1 MNNRPKVAL
10 WFRYGPADHSEL
22 FHAMPQIVEALAA
35 HCEVHY
41 YGMKTSTPMPE
52 LIRRNAIVHELPFRV
67 DRTNSRDKVVKTALW
82 LLALPWVGLHC
93 RLLGVRVVYI
103 DETIPLTTLIARIFY
118 GRNVATTVADF
129 FTDIYFTGA
138 KAFIGRAIRAID
150 LWNWKRL
157 PLIFTRAGATRTWL
171 AKQGVDPARVH
182 PVYDPCDLTIYRPLP
197 AEERA
202 AARTLF
208 GYKPDDIVLVHHGIL
223 HPNKGNDRIIR
234 AVAELREQFPQLRY
248 LLIGDGTEMA
258 RLRELVREL
267 KLEAVC
273 TLTGWLTTL
282 PDVNRALNA
291 GDIGLVMRT
300 GAQSDDF
307 HMTGALVHN
316 MACGLPLLAARLG
329 GVSEVVKENL
339 NGLLFDPSDMEEFKT
354 KLAQLIRDPQA
365 RARLGDTAAKNARVH
380 FDMRRVTENT
390 VEPLL
395 RLAGIETTP
404 QAVILLGGKGTRI
417 LSLYGDRP
425 KCLVPVA
432 GKPILLWQLEW
443 LRRGGVKR
451 VHLAAGYMADV
462 LRDWLKT
469 DAPKDMEITF
479 SIEPEPRGTG
489 GAIKFAEAWVQSD
502 PFFVL
507 NGDSLTPNLDFQL
520 LEKAHRDSSNV
531 WMTLGVAQIEAT
543 GRYGTVEFDSTSRV
557 TAFLEKA
564 ERDHGWINT
573 GIYCISR
580 RALDAIEP
588 DKNISIETNIF
599 PSLASAGLLRVFRA
613 APPMLDMGTPDGL
626 AAMEQYFRSGHLSV
640 P

>member
-1 MNNRPKVAL
+1 MNKRPKIAL

-22 FHAMPQIVEALAA
+22 FHAMPQIVEALAV

-41 YGMKTSTPMPE
+41 YGMKTATPIPE
-52 LIRRNAIVHELPFRV
+52 LIRRNAMIHELPFRV
-67 DRTNSRDKVVKTALW
+67 DRTSSRDKLVKTALW
-82 LLALPWVGLHC
+82 LLALPAVGLHC
-93 RLLGVRVVYI
+93 RWRAIRAVYI

-129 FTDIYFTGA
+129 FTDIYFTGT
-138 KAFIGRAIRAID
+138 KAFIGRTIRAVD

-171 AKQGVDPARVH
+171 TKQGIDPVVVH
-182 PVYDPCDLTIYRPLP
+182 PVYDPCDLTLYRPLP
-197 AEERA
+197 QEERA
-202 AARTLF
+202 AARKQF
-208 GYKPDDIVLVHHGIL
+208 GYAPDDIVLVHHGIL

-234 AVAELREQFPQLRY
+234 AIAELREKFPQLRY

-267 KLEAVC
+267 KMESVC
-273 TLTGWLTTL
+273 TLTGWLPTL

-329 GVSEVVKENL
+329 GVSEVVKENR
-339 NGLLFDPSDMEEFKT
+339 NGLLFDPADMDEFKI

-365 RARLGDTAAKNARVH
+365 RARFGTAAAEDARIH
-380 FDMRRVTENT
+380 FDMQRVTRNT

-395 RLAGIETTP
+395 RLAGIKTAP

-417 LSLYGDRP
+417 QSLYGDRP
-425 KCLVPVA
+425 KCLVPVS

-443 LRRGGVKR
+443 LSRGGVKR

-479 SIEPEPRGTG
+479 SVEPEPRGTG
-489 GAIKFAEAWVQSD
+489 GAIKFAEPWIQSD

-507 NGDSLTPNLDFQL
+507 NGDSLTPNLDFQT
-520 LEKAHRDSSNV
+520 LEKAHRNSSNV
-531 WMTLGVAQIEAT
+531 WMTLAVAQIEAT
-543 GRYGTVEFDSTSRV
+543 GRYGTVEFDENNRV

-573 GIYCISR
+573 GVYCISR
-580 RALDAIEP
+580 RALEKIEP
-588 DKNISIETNIF
+588 DKNISIETDIF
-599 PSLASAGLLRVFRA
+599 PALAASGFLRVFRA
-613 APPMLDMGTPDGL
+613 EPPMLDMGTPDGL
-626 AAMEQYFRSGHLSV
+626 EAMEFFLKSKV
-640 P
+640 